1 MAPAFNKLFIARDQK
16 CFNKT
21 AMIGE
26 GGNYLDPA
34 TLSDSIMRVLG
45 RYKNTQTNLESEA
58 ARIRI
63 TQDIINALRRI

>member
-1 MAPAFNKLFIARDQK
+1 MAPAFNKLFITRDQK
-16 CFNKT
+16 CFNET

-34 TLSDSIMRVLG
+34 TLSDSIMRVLR
-45 RYKNTQTNLESEA
+45 RYKNTQANLDSRT

-63 TQDIINALRRI
+63 TQEIIDDVSK

>member
-1 MAPAFNKLFIARDQK
+1 MAPAFNKLFITRDQK
-16 CFNKT
+16 CFNET

-34 TLSDSIMRVLG
+34 ALSDSIMRVLR
-45 RYKNTQTNLESEA
+45 RYKNTQTNLESKA

-63 TQDIINALRRI
+63 TREILEDVSK

>member
-45 RYKNTQTNLESEA
+45 RYKNTQANLDSRT

-63 TQDIINALRRI
+63 TQDILEDVSK

>member
-1 MAPAFNKLFIARDQK
+1 MPPAFNKLIITRDQK

-34 TLSDSIMRVLG
+34 TLSDSIMRVLR
-45 RYKNTQTNLESEA
+45 RYKNTQTNLESKT

-63 TQDIINALRRI
+63 TQEILDDVCK